1 MTSFDAQPR
10 EHADDRIRLV
20 EVSGELDLTNTH
32 DFEARIDQLADGD
45 HALVLDLN
53 RVLFVDS
60 AALHTLF
67 RIARAQG
74 TGRLGFVLEPTAA
87 IARTLEI
94 VGITR
99 SVPTRAGVDAVVAD
113 VAAAAR

>member
-1 MTSFDAQPR
+1 MTTYDVQPR
-10 EHADDRIRLV
+10 EHGDDRIRLV
-20 EVSGELDLTNTH
+20 EVSGELDLTNAQ
-32 DFEARIDQLADGD
+32 DFEARVDELFEGD
-45 HALVLDLN
+45 VAVVLDLN

-74 TGRLGFVLEPTAA
+74 PGRFGFVLEPTAA
-87 IARTLEI
+87 IARTFEI

-99 SVPTRAGVDAVVAD
+99 IVPTQSRVDALLAEI
-113 VAAAAR
+113 AGAPR